1 MKELKAYVTLF
12 IVIVSIGTLAIV
24 TSDNDDEDQN
34 FEVIHIYEDDSI
46 EVRNN
51 VTDEIV
57 FYEIGDF

>member
-1 MKELKAYVTLF
+1 MKGLKAYIILF
-12 IVIVSIGTLAIV
+12 ITIVTIGTLAIV

-34 FEVIHIYEDDSI
+34 FEVIHIYEDGNI

>member
-34 FEVIHIYEDDSI
+34 F
-46 EVRNN
+46 
-51 VTDEIV
+51 TDEIV

>member
-34 FEVIHIYEDDSI
+34 F
-46 EVRNN
+46 
-51 VTDEIV
+51 DEIV